1 MHPKRSSQGDGSVT
15 KPVRTSDRL
24 RRRPKLHGRSYLY
37 YSSPNM
43 LHNRKRNTKTRTA
56 ASQIAKM
63 LHKGNR
69 PARASNAAPIASD
82 LRRSTR
88 KRRISVNLED
98 YTDSS
103 GAEDEDMMVRIYSCL
118 IWHFDNVM

>member
-1 MHPKRSSQGDGSVT
+1 MIICFYLVLIFYFYLLLC
-15 KPVRTSDRL
+15 L
-24 RRRPKLHGRSYLY
+24 RRVLGEQHE
-37 YSSPNM
+37 SS
-43 LHNRKRNTKTRTA
+43 LIG
-56 ASQIAKM
+56 SF
-63 LHKGNR
+63 LC
-69 PARASNAAPIASD
+69 NAYRFFFVSLNQNVYTFANDVQPIASD